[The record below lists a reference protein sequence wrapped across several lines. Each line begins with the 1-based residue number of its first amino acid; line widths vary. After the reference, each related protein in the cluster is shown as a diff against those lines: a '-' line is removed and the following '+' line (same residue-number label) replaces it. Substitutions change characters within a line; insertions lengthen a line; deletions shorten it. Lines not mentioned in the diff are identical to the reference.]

1 MALVV
6 GTNVMSLNAQRNLAK
21 TQSAMAKSVAKL
33 SSGLRINSAA
43 DDAAGLGVSERL
55 KNHIRSISQAER
67 NTSDGMS
74 LLQIAE
80 GAMNEIHG
88 LLDRM
93 RELAVQA
100 SSGTLE
106 ATERAYIETERTQLR
121 DEITRLSD
129 ATEFAGINMIGAE
142 AGTFSFQV
150 GIRNNSF
157 DRISVALTDTDAV
170 ALSISG
176 TLITM
181 STAVSAQAAISKLDA
196 AINTVSSRRATIGSV
211 LNRLAVTATNLA
223 SSRENTAAAYSRIRD
238 VDVASET
245 AELTRT
251 QILSQAG
258 TAMLAQAN
266 QMPSSALSLIGGG

>member
-6 GTNVMSLNAQRNLAK
+6 GTNVMSLNAQRNLAG
-21 TQSAMAKSVAKL
+21 TQRAMAKSVAKL
-33 SSGLRINSAA
+33 SSGLRITSAS

-55 KNHIRSISQAER
+55 KNHVRSISQAER
-67 NTSDGMS
+67 NTSDGIS

-106 ATERAYIETERTQLR
+106 TAERAYIQTEKVQLAE
-121 DEITRLSD
+121 EITRLSD

-142 AGTFSFQV
+142 AATFSIQV
-150 GIRNNSF
+150 GFRNVAAS
-157 DRISVALTDTDAV
+157 DRISVTLLDNDGTALGVSAGV
-170 ALSISG
+170 GLG
-176 TLITM
+176 T
-181 STAVSAQAAISKLDA
+181 AASAQAAIATIDT
-196 AINTVSSRRATIGSV
+196 AINTMSSRRATVGSV
-211 LNRLAVTATNLA
+211 LNRLAVTSTNLA

-266 QMPSSALSLIGGG
+266 QLPSAALSLIGG

>member
-6 GTNVMSLNAQRNLAK
+6 GTNVMSLNAQRNLAG
-21 TQSAMAKSVAKL
+21 TQKAMAKSVANL
-33 SSGLRINSAA
+33 SSGLRINSAS
-43 DDAAGLGVSERL
+43 DDAAGLAVSERL
-55 KNHIRSISQAER
+55 KNHVRSISQAER
-67 NTSDGMS
+67 NTSDGVS

-106 ATERAYIETERTQLR
+106 TAERAYIQTEKVQLAE
-121 DEITRLSD
+121 EITRLSD

-142 AGTFSFQV
+142 AGAFAFQV
-150 GIRNNSF
+150 GFRNVAAS
-157 DRISVALTDTDAV
+157 DRISVTLADNDAIALAV
-170 ALSISG
+170 Q
-176 TLITM
+176 
-181 STAVSAQAAISKLDA
+181 TAVSLATATNAFSAIAAIDT
-196 AINTVSSRRATIGSV
+196 AINTMSSRRATVGSV
-211 LNRLAVTATNLA
+211 LNRLAVTSTNLA
-223 SSRENTAAAYSRIRD
+223 SSRENIAAAYSRIRD

-266 QMPSSALSLIGGG
+266 QLPSAALSLIGG